1 MRGSKPTPTEL
12 KELQGTLQPCRTN
25 PLEPKL
31 KKKIENDTA
40 PPEYLSER
48 AKVHWRFVIANEGT
62 FWLKQCDR
70 AMLEQYCEIWA
81 ELIAAREEKKE
92 VLKELATAR
101 KNLAEMISC
110 QAMEAAR
117 AWAKE
122 RDRLE
127 DRERY
132 LSNLIVK
139 TTQPFKAV
147 ASELGLTP
155 SSRSRVMATGEEHG
169 NVDNKT
175 LSLFGDDAIDECL
188 EGLNYEG
195 MMT

>member
-1 MRGSKPTPTEL
+1 
-12 KELQGTLQPCRTN
+12 
-25 PLEPKL
+25 
-31 KKKIENDTA
+31 
-40 PPEYLSER
+40 
-48 AKVHWRFVIANEGT
+48 
-62 FWLKQCDR
+62 
-70 AMLEQYCEIWA
+70 
-81 ELIAAREEKKE
+81 

-155 SSRSRVMATGEEHG
+155 SSRSRVMATGEEPG